1 MVQCKVAK
9 KQITKNPST
18 KLRTSKEKKTKKSS
32 KSSEKEEILAVKS
45 VKSTKESFAKAQGE
59 PFGKKPQGEPQTMD
73 ELLAQTGGLKLGIKK
88 GTTVDG
94 IVVSVTPREVLIDIG
109 KKTFG
114 VIAGW
119 ELEQVK
125 EYAAS
130 LKPGEKVTAQIIN
143 PENESGYA
151 TLSLRKTSSE
161 RRWVILS
168 EVNKKGEDIEVL
180 GLEVAKGGLLV
191 EWQSLRGFIP
201 STQLDQE
208 VIGNPFTLIGK
219 KIKVKV
225 LEVDPKLN
233 RFVLSQKAAT
243 LGISPAVLKD
253 KINKIK
259 QGDAL
264 KGVVSGI
271 AHFGLFVD
279 IDGLEGLVHISEI
292 AWEKVENPSSL
303 FKTGDKVE
311 VVVLDINLEEGKL
324 NLSLKRLTPDPWKNI
339 LERYPPD
346 SQISGI
352 AMRVAPYGIFV
363 KLEPG
368 IEGLI
373 HISKITAGSEPK
385 IGEKIECIVEK
396 VDPTKRKISLTIVP
410 HAKPVGYR

>member
-1 MVQCKVAK
+1 MAK
-9 KQITKNPST
+9 QQPTNNKHQ
-18 KLRTSKEKKTKKSS
+18 KTKAS
-32 KSSEKEEILAVKS
+32 KSSVIEEKPAIKS
-45 VKSTKESFAKAQGE
+45 SQKSIKEPLGAK
-59 PFGKKPQGEPQTMD
+59 PRGEPQTMD
-73 ELLAQTGGLKLGIKK
+73 ELLAQTGGLHLGIKK

-114 VIAGW
+114 IIASW

-125 EYAAS
+125 DYAAS

-168 EVNKKGEDIEVL
+168 DVNKKGEDIEVL

-208 VIGNPFTLIGK
+208 VIGNPFMLIGK
-219 KIKVKV
+219 NIKVKV

-259 QGDAL
+259 QNDIL

-292 AWEKVENPSSL
+292 AWEKVENPASL
-303 FKTGDKVE
+303 YKTGDKVE
-311 VVVLDINLEEGKL
+311 VVVLDINLDEGKL

-339 LERYPPD
+339 LERFPPD
-346 SQISGI
+346 TQVTGI

-363 KLEPG
+363 KLETG

-410 HAKPVGYR
+410 HAKPIGYR

>member
-1 MVQCKVAK
+1 MTK
-9 KQITKNPST
+9 KQITNNKQQ
-18 KLRTSKEKKTKKSS
+18 KTKAS
-32 KSSEKEEILAVKS
+32 KSSVNEEKPAIKS
-45 VKSTKESFAKAQGE
+45 SQKSIKEPRKITAESR
-59 PFGKKPQGEPQTMD
+59 GEPQTMD
-73 ELLAQTGGLKLGIKK
+73 ELLAQTGGLNLGIKK
-88 GTTVDG
+88 GTTVEG
-94 IVVSVTPREVLIDIG
+94 VVVSVTPREVLIDIG

-114 VIAGW
+114 IIASW

-125 EYAAS
+125 DYAAS

-168 EVNKKGEDIEVL
+168 DINKKGEDIEVL

-208 VIGNPFTLIGK
+208 VIGNPFMLIGK
-219 KIKVKV
+219 NIKVKV
-225 LEVDPKLN
+225 LEVDPTLN

-259 QGDAL
+259 QDDIL

-292 AWEKVENPSSL
+292 AWEKVENPASL

-311 VVVLDINLEEGKL
+311 VVVLDINLDEGKL

-339 LERYPPD
+339 LERFPPD
-346 SQISGI
+346 SQVSGI

-385 IGEKIECIVEK
+385 IGEKVECIVEK
-396 VDPTKRKISLTIVP
+396 VDPLKRKISLTIVP
-410 HAKPVGYR
+410 HAKPIGYR

>member
-1 MVQCKVAK
+1 MA
-9 KQITKNPST
+9 TKNQKSKIKVPSYA
-18 KLRTSKEKKTKKSS
+18 KASAGKQKET
-32 KSSEKEEILAVKS
+32 S
-45 VKSTKESFAKAQGE
+45 VKSEKSSVVIKSISKEPHFAKASR
-59 PFGKKPQGEPQTMD
+59 GEPQTMD
-73 ELLAQTGGLKLGIKK
+73 ELLAQTGGLILGIKK

-114 VIAGW
+114 IIASW

-168 EVNKKGEDIEVL
+168 DVNKKGEDIEVL

-259 QGDAL
+259 QGDTL

-292 AWEKVENPSSL
+292 AWEKVENPASL

-346 SQISGI
+346 SQVTGI

-373 HISKITAGSEPK
+373 HVSKITAGSEPK